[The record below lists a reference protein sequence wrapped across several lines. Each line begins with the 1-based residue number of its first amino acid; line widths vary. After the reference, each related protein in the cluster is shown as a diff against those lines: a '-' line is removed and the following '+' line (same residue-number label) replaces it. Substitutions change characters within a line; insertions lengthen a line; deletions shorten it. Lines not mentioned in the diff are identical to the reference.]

1 MQRTH
6 EQARRLAVTQYRSR
20 DVAERGINIASTVR
34 MRRPDATGRRRF
46 VGVLLGAQA
55 GQVSLELEGR
65 TVALGLEE
73 VERARLVPEL

>member
-1 MQRTH
+1 
-6 EQARRLAVTQYRSR
+6 
-20 DVAERGINIASTVR
+20 
-34 MRRPDATGRRRF
+34 MRRPDADGRRRF

-55 GQVSLELEGR
+55 GQVSLEMEGR